1 MGKVYREEEYSK
13 RFGERTRRSRGGAPS
28 TPKSP
33 PLQKTIAAPP
43 PRGVCPARTSRQ
55 RPALRRKT
63 ITGVTPRKP
72 AKRNRPQSQSVTPG
86 PRPKKSNL
94 ELVKNQELA
103 KTEELPLA
111 GYLLLVNTLKL
122 KNHRKLSVQNRS
134 AKKIKNSFF

>member
-1 MGKVYREEEYSK
+1 MG
-13 RFGERTRRSRGGAPS
+13 FGERTRRSRGGAPS

-33 PLQKTIAAPP
+33 SLPKTVAPP
-43 PRGVCPARTSRQ
+43 PRVVSPARTSRQ

-63 ITGVTPRKP
+63 VTGVTPRKP

-103 KTEELPLA
+103 KTEELPLV
-111 GYLLLVNTLKL
+111 GYLLLINNLKL
-122 KNHRKLSVQNRS
+122 KNHRKLSVQNR
-134 AKKIKNSFF
+134 